1 MKKAASN
8 RLTFFDTHDT
18 VVPGKEM
25 ANINLRDIDDNLR
38 DDFKALCAKRRSD
51 MKTEIV
57 KYMTREVER
66 AEKRKVAKK

>member
-1 MKKAASN
+1 
-8 RLTFFDTHDT
+8 
-18 VVPGKEM
+18 M